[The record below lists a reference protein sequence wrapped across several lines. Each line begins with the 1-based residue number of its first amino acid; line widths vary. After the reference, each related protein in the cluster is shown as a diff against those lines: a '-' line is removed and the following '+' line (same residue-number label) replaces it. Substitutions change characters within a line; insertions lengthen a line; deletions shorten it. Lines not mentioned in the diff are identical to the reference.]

1 MNATKVKFFLG
12 YMVTRL
18 EWLERLG
25 RLEWLCILKFEF

>member
-1 MNATKVKFFLG
+1 MNASKVKFFCYL
-12 YMVTRL
+12 VARL